1 MMPVRVHIHFVL
13 SAACLGVMLC
23 ASHGFAQ
30 ERDTSATMALDTVRT
45 VDTLAVYPR
54 KNSVDTLIT
63 YSARDSIVYRL
74 NDKVMEMYGE
84 GEITYGSFNLKAERI
99 TIDWEKS
106 NLYAKGI
113 PDTTSTDTTAL
124 VGTPVFKDAGTEYAG
139 EEMTYNFKSRQGT
152 ITKARTEIEGGYY
165 LGERIKRMN
174 DEIFYIRNGRYTTC
188 DDPDHQHYYFLGP
201 KMEVIPQEL
210 IVAEPVIFY
219 IEDVP
224 LFALPFALFQS
235 QGGRS
240 SGLVIPTFGEVFG
253 RGKYL
258 KGFGYY
264 WAISDYMDI
273 RFTGDYYFKGGYQV
287 NTFFRYNLRY
297 NFSGSVSASYG
308 RQQFRIGDYRQ
319 PDDEPKKDFFI
330 SLQHSQE
337 IDPTSRLV
345 VDFRFTSD
353 SYYNNFSTNLN
364 ELIQQNAVS
373 NATYSKTWEGTG
385 RSITV
390 NVSRDQNLRTGEV
403 TDVLPNFNF
412 NQSQVYPFRVRGS
425 FGEKWYEQIGINYSA
440 SMLNRRNETLV
451 SPDTTDAFD
460 VVERRGIQHNISIN
474 ASPKVGYFSIS
485 PSIRITEKWYD
496 HAVERGFSASDSTIL
511 EKEVRRF
518 AALHTFSTSLG
529 MSTKLYGMFMP
540 GIWGIKGIRH
550 QLVPNLSYTFQPDF
564 SDPSWGYYKSY
575 TDERGSEVWYD
586 PYSGEVFGGVP
597 RGEQQALNLSLSNI
611 FEMKIGPAEG
621 DSAATDR
628 KFQLLN
634 MSASMGYNFAA
645 DSMRLSDLR
654 VSYRTSIGRLLD
666 INGGASF
673 SPYVFETGGGAPGL
687 RSAYLWDAGRGFLRM
702 TSFNIS
708 LSTSLSSEQFQEESA
723 TVRDTTVSTPPT
735 GLNIEYGIRAPWSVT
750 LGWDY
755 SINQS
760 DPTRKYKNASFRA
773 SFNLRLAEVWNISAS
788 GYFDMVQKEFGAPQI
803 TISRDLH
810 CWEMNFTWV
819 PLGPYRYFA
828 FIIRIKAPQLRDIKL
843 EKRGSARGV
852 F

>member
-1 MMPVRVHIHFVL
+1 MMPVRLHIQVVL
-13 SAACLGVMLC
+13 PAACIGVLLC
-23 ASHGFAQ
+23 AAHGFAQ
-30 ERDTSATMALDTVRT
+30 DRDTSATTVFDTLRT
-45 VDTLAVYPR
+45 ADTLAVYPR
-54 KNSVDTLIT
+54 KNSVDTLVT
-63 YSARDSIVYRL
+63 YKARDSIVYRL
-74 NDKVMEMYGE
+74 NEKIMEMYGE
-84 GEITYGSFNLKAERI
+84 SEITYGSFNIKAERI
-99 TIDWEKS
+99 TIDWES
-106 NLYAKGI
+106 SVLYATGV
-113 PDTTSTDTTAL
+113 PDTSLTDTTAL
-124 VGTPVFKDAGTEYAG
+124 VGTPVFKDAGSEYAG

-152 ITKARTEIEGGYY
+152 ITNARTKIEEGFY

-174 DEIFYIRNGRYTTC
+174 EDIFYIRNGRYTTC
-188 DDPDHQHYYFLGP
+188 DKPEHQHYYFLSP
-201 KMEVIPQEL
+201 KMEFIPREL

-240 SGLVIPTFGEVFG
+240 SGIVIPTFGEGFE

-264 WAISDYMDI
+264 WAVNDYMDI
-273 RFTGDYYFKGGYQV
+273 RLTGDYYFKGGYQL
-287 NTFFRYNLRY
+287 NTLFRYNLRY
-297 NFSGSVSASYG
+297 NFSGSINASYG
-308 RQQFRIGDYRQ
+308 RQQFRVGDYRQ
-319 PDDEPKKDFFI
+319 PDDEPKTDFFV
-330 SLQHSQE
+330 SLQHAQE

-373 NATYSKTWEGTG
+373 NATYTKTWEGTG

-403 TDVLPNFNF
+403 ADVLPNLNF
-412 NQSQVYPFRVRGS
+412 NQSQIYPFRARGS
-425 FGEKWYEQIGINYSA
+425 FGEKWYEQIGVNYSA
-440 SMLNRRNETLV
+440 SLLNRRNETLV
-451 SPDTTDAFD
+451 STDTVDAFNT
-460 VVERRGIQHNISIN
+460 VERRGIQHNISIN
-474 ASPKVGYFSIS
+474 ASPKIGYFSIS

-496 HAVERGFSASDSTIL
+496 HAVKRVFSPDDSSVT
-511 EKEVRRF
+511 EADVKRF

-529 MSTKLYGMFMP
+529 MSTKLYGLFTP

-550 QLVPNLSYTFQPDF
+550 QLVPNISYTFQPDF

-597 RGEQQALNLSLSNI
+597 RGEQQALNLGLSNI
-611 FEMKIGPAEG
+611 FELKLGPAEG
-621 DSAATDR
+621 DTTATDR
-628 KFQLLN
+628 KYQILN

-654 VSYRTSIGRLLD
+654 ISYRTSVERLLD

-673 SPYVFETGGGAPGL
+673 SPYVFETGGEAPGL
-687 RSAYLWDAGRGFLRM
+687 RSAYLWDAGRGLLRM

-708 LSTSLSSEQFQEESA
+708 LSTSLSSDQFQGESA
-723 TVRDTTVSTPPT
+723 PTQDTTALSSSENSAV
-735 GLNIEYGIRAPWSVT
+735 EYGISAPWSVA

-755 SINQS
+755 SMNQS
-760 DPTRKYKNASFRA
+760 DPTRKYKSTSVRA

-788 GYFDMVQKEFGAPQI
+788 GYYDLVRKEFGAPQI
-803 TISRDLH
+803 NISRDLH

-828 FIIRIKAPQLRDIKL
+828 FVIRIKAPQLRDIKL